1 MRVAIDEYFDSAESM
16 DLLRD
21 YRPNVAIVLCKQD
34 SQVLWARRVRHD
46 GWQFPQGGVASNE
59 TSAEAAYRELEE
71 ELGLRSEHVRLVG
84 STEQWFKYDIPN
96 RYFRYRNNRTLKG
109 QVQKWFLFEFL
120 GEESDFCLDCT
131 SKPEFD
137 DWKWVDYW
145 TPVFHVIDFKQKVY
159 RRALAELEQFMT

>member
-1 MRVAIDEYFDSAESM
+1 MKVIQDEMFGSEESSSQFW
-16 DLLRD
+16 D
-21 YRPNVAIVLCKQD
+21 YRPNVAMVLVKQD
-34 SQVLWARRVRHD
+34 LQVLWARRVRHD
-46 GWQFPQGGVASNE
+46 GWQFPQGGVGPNE

-71 ELGLRSEHVRLVG
+71 ELGLKCEHVRLIG
-84 STEQWFKYDIPN
+84 STDEWFKYEIPN

-109 QVQKWFLFEFL
+109 QIQKWFLFEFL

-159 RRALAELEQFMT
+159 RRALTELERFIV